1 MESYKHSKKRII
13 DDLLALGVQKGDTLF
28 LRISYRAVGKTE
40 GGPITIVK
48 ALEEVVGDDGTL
60 IMTGFPKKHI
70 RQLRWFFRN
79 DVHSINNIA
88 KPVTGVIPTLSLELP
103 EARISKKLEFPFI
116 VIGKNADYLTSNHTH
131 EKYGYWVFQEAIEK
145 FNCKCLR
152 IGGEPFVGSTHIAFD
167 EVFSEF
173 GYYQKKLING
183 LYLEENNRKV
193 WREQPGTVFCK
204 KGLRN
209 YSEKTIS
216 YSLLSKGKVGN
227 GDAFLTSMT
236 KSLEYERRLF
246 RNDIR
251 IIMCKDPN
259 CLCCRTSFSFS
270 DETNWKY
277 FKRQFGHLFTKNA
290 LRALM
295 RIYSLFIKMIFG
307 IKIYGGK

>member
-48 ALEEVVGDDGTL
+48 ALEEVVGEDGTL

-88 KPVTGVIPTLSLELP
+88 KPVTGVLPTLSLELP
-103 EARISKKLEFPFI
+103 EARISQKLEFPFI

-131 EKYGYWVFQEAIEK
+131 EIYGYWLLQEAIEK

-173 GYYQKKLING
+173 GCYQKKLMNG
-183 LYLEENNRKV
+183 LYLEENKKKV
-193 WREQPGTVFCK
+193 WREQQGTVFCRRGFK
-204 KGLRN
+204 DYADN
-209 YSEKTIS
+209 IIS
-216 YSLLSKGKVGN
+216 YSLISKGKVGN
-227 GDAFLTSMT
+227 GDAFLTSMS
-236 KSLEYERRLF
+236 KSLEFERRLF

-251 IIMCKDPN
+251 VTLCKDPD
-259 CLCCRTSFSFS
+259 CLYCRTSFSFS
-270 DETNWKY
+270 DGSNWTY
-277 FKRQFGHLFTKNA
+277 LKRQLNRLLTKDRLKA
-290 LRALM
+290 TK
-295 RIYSLFIKMIFG
+295 RIYALLRNTLFG
-307 IKIYGGK
+307 IKIYGK